1 MEQLL
6 ALLKKYNLKITTAES
21 CTGGMLGAAITAVSG
36 ASACYETGF
45 ITYSNAAKERL
56 LGVRHETLAAFGAV
70 SAQTAA
76 EMAEGA
82 LKAGGADVSISVTG
96 IAGPTGGSAEKPVGL
111 VYIGVAGAHGVE
123 VTECR
128 FSGSRAQVRS
138 QTVAKAAAK
147 AAAYIQKFYS

>member
-1 MEQLL
+1 MEHLL
-6 ALLKKYNLKITTAES
+6 ALLKKYNLKIATAES
-21 CTGGMLGAAITAVSG
+21 CTGGMIGAAITAVSG

-82 LKAGGADVSISVTG
+82 LKAGKADVSIAVTG
-96 IAGPTGGSAEKPVGL
+96 IAGPTGGTAEKPVGL
-111 VYIGVAGAHGVE
+111 VYIGIAGAHGAAVE
-123 VTECR
+123 ACR
-128 FSGSRAQVRS
+128 FSGGRAQVRS
-138 QTVAKAAAK
+138 QTVEKAAML
-147 AAAYIQKFYS
+147 AAAYVQKFYS